1 MATPLKYLAQ
11 AALYA
16 LFFVPLV
23 FVTHNPTH
31 RHLDDNLSVLK
42 IAVRHSGQIIGE
54 CETLSAGDYAKLA
67 ANMKQLES
75 CPRERS
81 PLQLELRV
89 DGETLYSGTTPAS
102 GIHNDGLSSMYRR
115 FTLPSGRHRLQI
127 FMNDDVAVEGYTWE
141 LDQDIELRPAQV
153 MVARF
158 KEGIV
163 LH

>member
-1 MATPLKYLAQ
+1 MVTPIKYLAQ

-23 FVTHNPTH
+23 FLTHTPTH
-31 RHLDDNLSVLK
+31 RHLEDNFSVLK
-42 IAVRHSGQIIGE
+42 VSVRHPGKIVGA
-54 CETLSAGDYAKLA
+54 CKPLSSDEYAKLA

-115 FTLPSGRHRLQI
+115 FTLPSGRYRLQLL
-127 FMNDDVAVEGYTWE
+127 MNDDVAVEGNTWE
-141 LDQDIELRPAQV
+141 LDQEVELLPAQV
-153 MVARF
+153 MVASF
-158 KEGIV
+158 KEGFI